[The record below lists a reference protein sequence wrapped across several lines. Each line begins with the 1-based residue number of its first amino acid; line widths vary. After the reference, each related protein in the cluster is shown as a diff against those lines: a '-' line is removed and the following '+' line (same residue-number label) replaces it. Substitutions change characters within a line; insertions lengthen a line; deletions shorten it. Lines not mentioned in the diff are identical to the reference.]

1 MFWYSFCVAVQHC
14 PRWKKVQIC
23 QLCGIL
29 AIDSSGVLERGLL
42 PKIKMPCFV
51 SWVVEIFH
59 KQPSEGE
66 YMYDL
71 WLISRHIAQTWRLNC
86 WPMINTKSTCQPA
99 PCFPR
104 SRHAIEAAM
113 LWTKIIDFGRRKDI
127 SEYGNATGY
136 WEALGKHCSF
146 EFEEFRTSSSFTTC
160 SHDSLSNSGG

>member
-1 MFWYSFCVAVQHC
+1 M
-14 PRWKKVQIC
+14 QIC

-71 WLISRHIAQTWRLNC
+71 
-86 WPMINTKSTCQPA
+86 
-99 PCFPR
+99 
-104 SRHAIEAAM
+104 
-113 LWTKIIDFGRRKDI
+113 
-127 SEYGNATGY
+127 
-136 WEALGKHCSF
+136 
-146 EFEEFRTSSSFTTC
+146 
-160 SHDSLSNSGG
+160 